1 MLRCLENYGFIT
13 EKIINMHV
21 TFKTFQSGVGDCIFL
36 LLNQGEVQLSVMVD
50 CGKLT
55 DDIASYIKNDLNNTI
70 NLLIVTHIDN
80 DHIIGVR
87 DMLKKDGIKVGQI
100 VFNCY
105 QRNTIGGVKKLNKYQ
120 KERLAEI
127 ENEIGLVVGDLIEHD
142 VDAPA
147 AMKGLAATILGYPKL
162 KKVWGRDYT
171 VCGDFVDLKEFGT
184 ITFLSPTID
193 ELEKLDKEFRHVLF
207 DELNVDKTL
216 GKWDAKENLYEIL
229 LRYAMLQTPS
239 VEGEKEKDV
248 LGAISLEDR
257 LMKAAA
263 IPVSTQEI
271 TPANH
276 ASLAF
281 VWEKDDHRILVMG
294 DANPDVVMNG
304 LLDYYKGKAFPVLF
318 DAVKVSH
325 HGSHFNTTNE
335 LMRHVDSEHFFFTG
349 GTEGKRPSEEAVGR
363 IALRPLTNGI
373 NYRTMHFNYPT
384 SLIKELQDD
393 KELQNKYSFKIDTR
407 KNEWVLAF

>member
-1 MLRCLENYGFIT
+1 
-13 EKIINMHV
+13 MHV
-21 TFKTFQSGVGDCIFL
+21 TFKTFQSGIGDCIFL
-36 LLNQGEVQLSVMVD
+36 LMNQEEVQFSVMVD

-55 DDIASYIKNDLNNTI
+55 DEIASYIKNDLKNTI
-70 NLLIVTHIDN
+70 NLLVVTHIDN

-87 DMLKKDGIKVGQI
+87 DMLKNDSIKVGQI

-105 QRNTIGGVKKLNKYQ
+105 QRNALGGAKKLNKYQ
-120 KERLAEI
+120 KERLAAI
-127 ENEIGLVVGDLIEHD
+127 EKEIGLVVGDLIEHD

-147 AMKGLAATILGYPKL
+147 AMKGLAATILEYPKL
-162 KKVWGRDYT
+162 KKVWGREYT
-171 VCGDFVDLKEFGT
+171 VCGNFLDLKENGT

-216 GKWDAKENLYEIL
+216 GKWDDKENLYEIL
-229 LRYAMLQTPS
+229 LRYAMLQKPS
-239 VEGEKEKDV
+239 VESDSEKDV
-248 LGAISLEDR
+248 LGAISLENR
-257 LMKAAA
+257 LKRAAA
-263 IPVSTQEI
+263 TPVNTQEI
-271 TPANH
+271 SSANQ

-304 LLDYYKGKAFPVLF
+304 LLDYYKGKTFPVLF

-325 HGSHFNTTNE
+325 HGSHFNTTKE
-335 LMRHVDSEHFFFTG
+335 LMRHVDSGNFFFTG
-349 GTEGKRPSEEAVGR
+349 GTEGKRPSVEAVGR

-373 NYRTMHFNYPT
+373 NQRTMHFNHLT
-384 SLIKELQDD
+384 SLIKELLDD
-393 KELQNKYSFKIDTR
+393 KELQKKYNFIIDTR
-407 KNEWVLAF
+407 KNELVFAF

>member
-1 MLRCLENYGFIT
+1 ML
-13 EKIINMHV
+13 K
-21 TFKTFQSGVGDCIFL
+21 
-36 LLNQGEVQLSVMVD
+36 QGEVQFSVMVD
-50 CGKLT
+50 CGNLT
-55 DDIASYIKNDLNNTI
+55 DVIASYIKNDLKNTI
-70 NLLIVTHIDN
+70 NLLVVTHIDN

-87 DMLKKDGIKVGQI
+87 DLLKKDGIKVGQI

-105 QRNTIGGVKKLNKYQ
+105 QRNAIGGVKKLNKYQ
-120 KERLAEI
+120 KERLAAVEK
-127 ENEIGLVVGDLIEHD
+127 EIGLVVGDLIEHD

-147 AMKGLAATILGYPKL
+147 AMKGLAATILRYPKL

-171 VCGDFVDLKEFGT
+171 VCGNFIDLKEFGT

-207 DELNVDKTL
+207 DELNVDNTL
-216 GKWDAKENLYEIL
+216 GKWDEKENLYEIL
-229 LRYAMLQTPS
+229 LRYAMLQNPS
-239 VEGEKEKDV
+239 IEGKLEYDV
-248 LGAISLEDR
+248 SGSISLEDR

-263 IPVSTQEI
+263 TPVNTHEI
-271 TPANH
+271 SSANQ

-304 LLDYYKGKAFPVLF
+304 LLNHYECEKFPLMF

-335 LMRHVDSEHFFFTG
+335 LMRHVDSGHFFFTG

-363 IALRPLTNGI
+363 IAIRPLTNGI
-373 NYRTMHFNYPT
+373 KQRTMHFNYST
-384 SLIKELQDD
+384 SLTKELQDD
-393 KELQNKYSFKIDTR
+393 KELQKKYSFIIDTR
-407 KNEWVLAF
+407 KNELVFAF